1 MRNRALLL
9 AAAVVLVVSC
19 ARAGPGLDAVEP
31 VDRPDVV
38 PALRFRGP
46 TLDGCTLELADLAGR
61 PVVLWF
67 WASSCTNCAQEA
79 ATVEVLHRLA
89 EGDAEVVGVTCGSVE
104 AARIFQAQHE
114 LSFPTLLDQ
123 DGTLSA
129 ALGVACQPAWAFVS
143 PDGATEVVTR
153 VLDLDE
159 LGTYLEAAGGA
170 PVL

>member
-1 MRNRALLL
+1 MWNRALLV

-19 ARAGPGLDAVEP
+19 AGSGPRLDAVER

-46 TLDGCTLELADLAGR
+46 TLDDGTLDLADLAGR

-67 WASSCTNCAQEA
+67 WASSCTTCAQEA
-79 ATVEVLHRLA
+79 ATVEVLHKLA
-89 EGDAEVVGVTCGSVE
+89 EGDAEVVGVTCGSAE
-104 AARIFQAQHE
+104 AARIFQEQHD

-123 DGTLSA
+123 DGTLSTS
-129 ALGVACQPAWAFVS
+129 LGVACQPAWVFVR

-159 LGTYLEAAGGA
+159 LGAYLEAAGGA